1 MTRLGGSTR
10 REVQGMCEGGPEP
23 FERGRTARDPGPAV
37 DRTEAL
43 RERLFGN
50 ALGAL
55 ELYTI

>member
-1 MTRLGGSTR
+1 MTRLWWSYPTGGA
-10 REVQGMCEGGPEP
+10 GMCEGGPEP
-23 FERGRTARDPGPAV
+23 FERGRAAGDPEPAV

-55 ELYTI
+55 EL